1 MVIVYL
7 TLMPH
12 VICLR
17 DPWETLPTTDGT
29 LRQRRAFQKPTG
41 LGPGD
46 IVRLVI
52 DGAAGLLAVAV
63 NEQHQTAPPTGAV
76 ASFDITAL
84 LQPRNFI
91 EFALAGDGSRG
102 EVRLEIDSAG

>member
-1 MVIVYL
+1 
-7 TLMPH
+7 MPH
-12 VICLR
+12 VIRLR

-41 LGPGD
+41 LAPGD
-46 IVRLVI
+46 VVRLVI
-52 DGAAGLLAVAV
+52 DGAAGLRTVAV
-63 NEQHQTAPPTGAV
+63 NEQPQTVPPAAGI

-91 EFALAGDGSRG
+91 ELTLAGDGSRG
-102 EVRLEIDSAG
+102 EVRLEITAAG

>member
-1 MVIVYL
+1 
-7 TLMPH
+7 MPH
-12 VICLR
+12 IIRLR

-84 LQPRNFI
+84 LQLRNYI
-91 EFALAGDGSRG
+91 ELTLAGDGSRG
-102 EVRLEIDSAG
+102 EVRLEIDSAV